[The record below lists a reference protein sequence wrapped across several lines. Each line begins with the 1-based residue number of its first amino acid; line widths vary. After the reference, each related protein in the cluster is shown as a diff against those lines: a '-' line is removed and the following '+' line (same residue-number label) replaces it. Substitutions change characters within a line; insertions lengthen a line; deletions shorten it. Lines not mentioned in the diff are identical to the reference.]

1 MEINNLTPAEL
12 RVWEAFPRGEAV
24 DFFEAC
30 GEFPEDREL
39 SLPERTLRASF
50 LRRLLLRSDREEG
63 HTAEV
68 WVAGAR
74 ITGHLYLGYSTI
86 DVPVHLEG
94 CAFEEAPNFY
104 GAQIRQLELPRST
117 MPALHAATVRIDGIL
132 RISGCRI
139 PGAVRL
145 GGARIAG
152 AFFLDGAELGRAT
165 ELDEPAL
172 QLNHCVVEGD
182 TVGPGLI
189 AHAQVRMV
197 GTTVSGSVDL
207 DDARLHDR
215 DGSALDAENL
225 TVGSDL
231 RAMRLHTR
239 GRLNLR
245 GARIP
250 GQLNL
255 AYADLAHPEG
265 IALRAS
271 NATIGEM
278 WLRSAHPVRG
288 AVNLRGARL
297 DLLHVAPEILPGV
310 IRLDGLTFGTLTPHE
325 PAEKRLSLLERDQ
338 DGYVP
343 FAYEQLTAAYR
354 RIGDG
359 DAARTVQLAKQRRH
373 RATLPTYARLW
384 GHIQDATVGYGFRP
398 MRAAV
403 WLVSL
408 LAVGSITFALHHPS
422 PLKPDEAP
430 AFNAVFYT
438 LDLLLPIIDF
448 GQESAFSPTGWHQPL
463 SYILIITGWILATT
477 VAAGITRTVS
487 RQ

>member
-1 MEINNLTPAEL
+1 VEINDLTPAER
-12 RVWEAFPRGEAV
+12 RVWDAFPRGEAV
-24 DFFEAC
+24 DFVEDY
-30 GEFPEDREL
+30 GELPEDREL
-39 SLPERTLRASF
+39 SLPERTLRASV
-50 LRRLLLRSDREEG
+50 LRRLLLRGDRADG

-74 ITGHLYLGYSTI
+74 ITGHLYLGYSTV
-86 DVPVHLEG
+86 DFPVHLED
-94 CAFEEAPNFY
+94 CVFDRAPNFY
-104 GAQIRQLELPRST
+104 GAQIRQLELPGST
-117 MPALHAATVRIDGIL
+117 MPALHAATVRIDGVL
-132 RISGCRI
+132 RITDCRI
-139 PGAVRL
+139 PGSVRL

-152 AFFLDGAELGRAT
+152 AFFLDGAELGST
-165 ELDEPAL
+165 TDLDEPAL
-172 QLNHCVVEGD
+172 QLNHSVVEGD
-182 TVGPGLI
+182 IVGPRLI

-197 GTTVSGSVDL
+197 GTTVAGSVDL

-225 TVGSDL
+225 TVGSDV
-231 RAMRLHTR
+231 RAMRLQTR

-271 NATIGEM
+271 NATIGEL

-297 DLLHVAPEILPGV
+297 DLLHVAPDILPAM
-310 IRLDGLTFGTLTPHE
+310 IRLDGLTYGTLTPHE
-325 PAEKRLSLLERDQ
+325 PAEKRLPMLQRDQ

-343 FAYEQLTAAYR
+343 FAYEQLTSAYR
-354 RIGDG
+354 RIGDA

-373 RATLPTYARLW
+373 RTTLPTYARLW

-398 MRAAV
+398 MRAAA

-408 LAVGSITFALHHPS
+408 LAVGSIAFALHHPS
-422 PLKPDEAP
+422 PLKPDESP
-430 AFNAVFYT
+430 DFNAVFYA

-448 GQESAFSPTGWHQPL
+448 GQESAFSPTGWHQAL
-463 SYILIITGWILATT
+463 SYVLIITGWILATT